1 MSIQG
6 AGGTEGGIGRF
17 FLGLI
22 MLIGGG
28 YLFLSSVNV
37 TNSFGMGYRLFSVG
51 GMGITSGF
59 VLIPFIFG
67 TGMVFF
73 NSKNYIGWFLMI
85 SSIVMLAF
93 GVITSLHFSMRSMS
107 LFELLIILILGVG
120 GLGLFLSSLR
130 SFSK

>member
-1 MSIQG
+1 MQG
-6 AGGTEGGIGRF
+6 AGGTDGGIGRF

-28 YLFLSSVNV
+28 YLFLNSVNV
-37 TNSFGMGYRLFSVG
+37 SNSFGMGYRLFSVG

-59 VLIPFIFG
+59 VLIPFIIG

-73 NSKNYIGWFLMI
+73 NAKNYLGWFLMLG
-85 SSIVMLAF
+85 SMVMLGF
-93 GVITSLHFSMRSMS
+93 GVITSLHFSMRRMT
-107 LFELLIILILGVG
+107 LFELLSILILGVG

-130 SFSK
+130 SLSR

>member
-1 MSIQG
+1 MQG

-37 TNSFGMGYRLFSVG
+37 SNNFGMGYRMFSVG

-59 VLIPFIFG
+59 VMIPFIIG
-67 TGMVFF
+67 TGLVFY
-73 NSKNYIGWFLMI
+73 NAKNYLGWFLMLA
-85 SSIVMLAF
+85 SIVMLSF
-93 GVITSLHFSMRSMS
+93 GIITSLHFSMRRMS
-107 LFELLIILILGVG
+107 LFELLSIIILAIG

-130 SFSK
+130 SLSR

>member
-1 MSIQG
+1 MQG

-22 MLIGGG
+22 MLIAGG
-28 YLFLSSVNV
+28 YLFLSSVTVSN
-37 TNSFGMGYRLFSVG
+37 NFGLGYRLFSVG

-67 TGMVFF
+67 TGLVFY
-73 NSKNYIGWFLMI
+73 NSKNYLGWFLMLA
-85 SSIVMLAF
+85 SIIMLCF
-93 GVITSLHFSMRSMS
+93 GVITSLHFSMRHMS
-107 LFELLIILILGVG
+107 LFELLTILILAVG

-130 SFSK
+130 SLSK

>member
-1 MSIQG
+1 MQG
-6 AGGTEGGIGRF
+6 AGGTDGGIGRF

-28 YLFLSSVNV
+28 YLFLNSVNV
-37 TNSFGMGYRLFSVG
+37 SNSFGMGYRLFSVG

-59 VLIPFIFG
+59 VLIPFIIG

-73 NSKNYIGWFLMI
+73 NAKNYLGWFLMLG
-85 SSIVMLAF
+85 SLVMLGF
-93 GVITSLHFSMRSMS
+93 GIITSLHFSMRRMT
-107 LFELLIILILGVG
+107 LFELLSILILGVG

-130 SFSK
+130 SLSR

>member
-1 MSIQG
+1 MQG
-6 AGGTEGGIGRF
+6 AGGTDGGIGRF

-28 YLFLSSVNV
+28 YLFLNSVHVHN
-37 TNSFGMGYRLFSVG
+37 NFGLGYRLFSVG

-59 VLIPFIFG
+59 VLIPFIIG

-73 NSKNYIGWFLMI
+73 NSKNYIGWLLMI
-85 SSIVMLAF
+85 GSIIMLVF
-93 GVITSLHFSMRSMS
+93 GIITSLQFTMRHMS
-107 LFELLIILILGVG
+107 LFELLSILILTVG

-130 SFSK
+130 SLSG